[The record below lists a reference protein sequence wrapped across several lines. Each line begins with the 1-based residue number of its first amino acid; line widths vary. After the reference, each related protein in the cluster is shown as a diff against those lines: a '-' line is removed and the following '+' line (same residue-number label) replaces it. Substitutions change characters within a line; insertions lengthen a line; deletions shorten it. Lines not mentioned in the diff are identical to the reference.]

1 MLRVGMKVRK
11 GRYGE
16 VGQGSRARQEYQVV
30 KMSKKGKVVRV
41 SKKGKVLRVGR
52 KGKVVRVGRKGRK
65 GKVVRVGR
73 KGRKGKVVRRPKPLP
88 TNPQAAPLVVES
100 SSRGST
106 EYRSQHQQHTRYSTL
121 WMPVWLNR
129 DSSGAVISSHW
140 EADLT
145 DDEVVDLTEAGRRET
160 SSWEESTAFRE
171 LSIAQGKFK
180 VCRV

>member
-1 MLRVGMKVRK
+1 MLVLAIHACA
-11 GRYGE
+11 
-16 VGQGSRARQEYQVV
+16 ARRNPPSE
-30 KMSKKGKVVRV
+30 KGKKDTDKDGNHVAKLNMEEAWWLGVT
-41 SKKGKVLRVGR
+41 ST
-52 KGKVVRVGRKGRK
+52 
-65 GKVVRVGR
+65 
-73 KGRKGKVVRRPKPLP
+73 P
-88 TNPQAAPLVVES
+88 TNQ
-100 SSRGST
+100 
-106 EYRSQHQQHTRYSTL
+106 
-121 WMPVWLNR
+121 WLSR